1 MPVEY
6 VPVLD
11 ENGDDV
17 GGYTETVPETYVK
30 EEPDCFNC
38 YDRGCPACDGSQI
51 DESQMFTFDEMFDA
65 SPGWGGYS
73 DVPPF

>member
-17 GGYTETVPETYVK
+17 GGYTETVPESYVR
-30 EEPDCFNC
+30 EEPDCFTC
-38 YDRGCPACDGSQI
+38 CDRGCPECDGSQADTSKTVSL
-51 DESQMFTFDEMFDA
+51 DEAIGNSR
-65 SPGWGGYS
+65 WGGYS
-73 DVPPF
+73 NEPPF